1 MICRYSKLGKKNEL
15 KINNIALNFTTPFEE
30 KYIGNKEINNGD
42 KLMIIPRKILFS
54 FDDVLKLSSKKEK
67 KIWEKL
73 YK

>member
-1 MICRYSKLGKKNEL
+1 
-15 KINNIALNFTTPFEE
+15 
-30 KYIGNKEINNGD
+30 
-42 KLMIIPRKILFS
+42 MIIPRKILIT